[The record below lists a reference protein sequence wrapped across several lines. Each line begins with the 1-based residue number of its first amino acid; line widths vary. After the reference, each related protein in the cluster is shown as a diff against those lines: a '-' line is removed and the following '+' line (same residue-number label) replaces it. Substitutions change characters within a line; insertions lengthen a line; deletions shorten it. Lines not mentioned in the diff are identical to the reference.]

1 MPKLRILFKI
11 DVFVDIQTRL
21 LHLFN
26 NLEDTF
32 LQSTLQIEC
41 SDILQSVPLS
51 SVIVHIS
58 NPNQTHLKQLIKV
71 FRMQLGSFF
80 PRVFQ
85 NQNVLYCQ
93 VCLHIQGI
101 CFHDR
106 SSTAQQNDSDRTK
119 NTNNKKKN
127 KK

>member
-1 MPKLRILFKI
+1 MDCFMPKLRILFKI

-58 NPNQTHLKQLIKV
+58 NLNQTHLKQLIKV

-80 PRVFQ
+80 SQGFSESEWALLPGMFTHTRNLFSWQ
-85 NQNVLYCQ
+85 K
-93 VCLHIQGI
+93 LHSATEWQW
-101 CFHDR
+101 
-106 SSTAQQNDSDRTK
+106 Q
-119 NTNNKKKN
+119 NKKHKQ
-127 KK
+127 

>member
-71 FRMQLGSFF
+71 FRMQLGS
-80 PRVFQ
+80 
-85 NQNVLYCQ
+85 LS
-93 VCLHIQGI
+93 QG
-101 CFHDR
+101 F
-106 SSTAQQNDSDRTK
+106 SE
-119 NTNNKKKN
+119 
-127 KK
+127 